1 MISNLGIPSD
11 ANDPFSSKVKDE
23 FVLSL
28 TAKSTKELAGPQSQ
42 PKHWEVLSIPVLGG
56 IIVRLAIP
64 PRFRTPRH
72 PYIMPAL
79 AFALKVYLNDLS
91 VHQE

>member
-1 MISNLGIPSD
+1 MEALDKKKGSLNHLSMISNLGIPSD

-42 PKHWEVLSIPVLGG
+42 PKH
-56 IIVRLAIP
+56 
-64 PRFRTPRH
+64 
-72 PYIMPAL
+72 
-79 AFALKVYLNDLS
+79 
-91 VHQE
+91 